1 MPASAPLPPSNSI
14 LHVDMDQFYAA
25 VEIRDRPEL
34 RGKPLVIGADP
45 QGGKGRGVVSTASYE
60 ARAYGVHSAMPISK
74 AYKLCPQAVFLQG
87 DMGKYAEVSGEIFEI
102 FESFTPEVEG
112 LSLDEAFLDVGAS
125 RALFGDALSIAQ
137 QVKAK
142 ILADTKLVASV
153 GVASNKS
160 VAKIASDLK
169 KPDALVEVKAGE
181 EAAFLRLLPLKR
193 LWGVGPKAEAELNTL
208 GIKSIAD
215 LQDFPLALLEGRLG
229 SHAAELQALAFG
241 RDNRAVSSEREAKS
255 LGRESTF
262 DEDTRDSEFLHASL
276 LGLCEALARRL
287 RRHGLRSGQMSLKLR
302 WSGFET
308 HTRQGAL
315 DPPSDHGKDLF
326 DATRPYLES
335 FLRKERRAVRLLGV
349 QASKL
354 FARGE
359 ASQESLFDAQRGRKE
374 RLDQALDR
382 IAERYGDD
390 TVKRAGSE

>member
-208 GIKSIAD
+208 GIKEHRG
-215 LQDFPLALLEGRLG
+215 LA
-229 SHAAELQALAFG
+229 
-241 RDNRAVSSEREAKS
+241 
-255 LGRESTF
+255 
-262 DEDTRDSEFLHASL
+262 
-276 LGLCEALARRL
+276 
-287 RRHGLRSGQMSLKLR
+287 
-302 WSGFET
+302 GF
-308 HTRQGAL
+308 
-315 DPPSDHGKDLF
+315 S
-326 DATRPYLES
+326 
-335 FLRKERRAVRLLGV
+335 
-349 QASKL
+349 
-354 FARGE
+354 
-359 ASQESLFDAQRGRKE
+359 
-374 RLDQALDR
+374 
-382 IAERYGDD
+382 
-390 TVKRAGSE
+390 AGSPGGPLGQPCGGASSAGFRARQSRRELRT